1 MNKVYCI
8 EQVNDDDDDDKE
20 AELNRINFE
29 RNDDYNNQTMKT
41 DFIKCDENDRKERLE
56 ISLVLFIVSITSRVV
71 VSETTY
77 V

>member
-8 EQVNDDDDDDKE
+8 EQVNDDDDDKE

-56 ISLVLFIVSITSRVV
+56 ISLVVFIVSITSRVV